1 MANTLTNLIPTLVKG
16 FDVVSREQVGF
27 IPSVNRDSTADRV
40 AKNQTLYSWATPATS
55 SLSDIT
61 PGATSPQGADTALTN
76 KSIVIDNYKMTDFF
90 FTGEEEYALGSE
102 YGNIVT
108 DLIEQKIRTIV
119 NQVET
124 DLWTA
129 AYLGASRA
137 YGTSGTT
144 PFASTVGDTA
154 QLGKLLTDNGAPM
167 DSRSY
172 IIDTT
177 AGASLRTLAQLTKV
191 NEAGSSMTLRDGELL
206 NLNRFAVKESAAV
219 IPVTAGTGASY
230 LLNGALSVGATTVTV
245 DTGSGT
251 ILAGDIVTIGSHKY
265 VVTTAL
271 SGGSFTIGAPGI
283 RAAAADNLAI
293 TVNATSTRNIA
304 FTRNAILLASR
315 LPARP
320 SGGDEATDVMVLT
333 DPRSGFNIEVSMYR
347 QYRQVRYELAAAWGV
362 KVIKPEHLMVSL
374 G

>member
-16 FDVVSREQVGF
+16 LDVVSREQTGF
-27 IPSVNRDSTADRV
+27 IPSVNRDSSADRV
-40 AKNQTLYSWATPATS
+40 AKNQTLYSWSTPTAT
-55 SLSDIT
+55 LSDI
-61 PGATSPQGADTALTN
+61 AAANVSPQGSDKALGN
-76 KSIVIDNYKMTDFF
+76 KSIVIDNYKMTDFY
-90 FTGEEEYALGSE
+90 FTGEEENALGGE

-108 DLIEQKIRTIV
+108 DLIEQGIRAIV

-129 AYLGASRA
+129 AYVGASRA

-154 QLGKLLTDNGAPM
+154 QLGKILTDNGAPI
-167 DSRSY
+167 DTRSY

-177 AGASLRTLAQLTKV
+177 AGANLRTLAQLTKV

-206 NLNRFAVKESAAV
+206 NLNRFSVKESSAV

-230 LLNGALSVGATTVTV
+230 LLNGALTVGATTVTV
-245 DTGSGT
+245 DTGTGT
-251 ILAGDIVTIGSHKY
+251 ILAGDVVTIGAHKY
-265 VVTTAL
+265 VVATAL

-283 RAAAADNLAI
+283 RVAAADNLAI
-293 TVNATSTRNIA
+293 TVNATSTRNVA
-304 FTRNAILLASR
+304 FSRNALLLASR

-320 SGGDEATDVMVLT
+320 SGGDSADDVMTIT

-362 KVIKPEHLMVSL
+362 KVIKPEHLAISL